1 MEILSAATPNPV
13 ELALLPLAES
23 VPGSRYMDPAAL
35 PHRAGLEALARAD
48 AAAARPRK
56 PSAD

>member
-23 VPGSRYMDPAAL
+23 VPVSRCVDPDAL
-35 PHRAGLEALARAD
+35 PHRAGLEALARAVE
-48 AAAARPRK
+48 AAGVAEP
-56 PSAD
+56 